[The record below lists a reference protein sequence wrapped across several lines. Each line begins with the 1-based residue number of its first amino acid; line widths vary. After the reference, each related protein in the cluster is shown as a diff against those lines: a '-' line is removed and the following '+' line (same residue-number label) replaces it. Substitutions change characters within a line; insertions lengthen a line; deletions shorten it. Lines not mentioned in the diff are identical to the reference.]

1 MFIKSEYKTLTMTKQ
16 LYLNDSFLKECDAT
30 VLSIKDGKYVVLD
43 QTVFYPK
50 SGGQAQ
56 DEGML
61 RTVDGRE
68 VKVIF
73 VGKSEKE
80 ISHEVQPEGVLKEG
94 DKVHCMIDWNRRYT
108 LMRMHTA
115 AHLLSALMHNDAGVL
130 ITGNELQPDKS
141 RMDFDL
147 ESFDA
152 ELMKKYIA
160 HANVCIKKKI
170 PVKTY
175 FLPREEAFKIPGIV
189 KLAHVFPPEEKEL
202 RIVEIEGIDIEADG
216 GTHVNNL
223 EEIGEIVFLK
233 IENKGKGRKRVY
245 YTLTPL

>member
-1 MFIKSEYKTLTMTKQ
+1 MTLA
-16 LYLNDSFLKECDAT
+16 LYLKDSFLRECEAT
-30 VLSIKDGKYVVLD
+30 VVSVKDGKYVVLD
-43 QTVFYPK
+43 HTVFYPK

-56 DEGML
+56 DEGSFK
-61 RTVDGRE
+61 TSDGQE
-68 VKVIF
+68 VKVVF
-73 VGKSEKE
+73 VGKFGEE

-94 DKVHCMIDWNRRYT
+94 DKVHCSIDWNRRYT
-108 LMRMHTA
+108 LMRMHTS
-115 AHLLSALMHNDAGVL
+115 AHLLSALMYKDAGVL

-147 ESFDA
+147 ETFDA

-160 HANVCIKKKI
+160 QANEAIKQKI

-175 FLPREEAFKIPGIV
+175 FLPKEDAFKIPGVV
-189 KLAHVFPPEEKEL
+189 KLAHAFPPDIKEL

-223 EEIGEIVFLK
+223 AEIGEIVFLK

-245 YTLTPL
+245 YTLK